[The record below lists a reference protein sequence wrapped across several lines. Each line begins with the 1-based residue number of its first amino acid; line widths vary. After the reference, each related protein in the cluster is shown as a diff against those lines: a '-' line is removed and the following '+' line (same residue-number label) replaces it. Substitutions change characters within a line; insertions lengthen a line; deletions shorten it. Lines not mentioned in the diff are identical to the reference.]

1 MHYHL
6 SIDKFA
12 HIPPNTYKILIEELL
27 KEIKHPFNEVNLLL
41 SAWHESKIRS
51 LESIIED
58 VKLRGFK
65 SIELVLDHWQHPN
78 HNMNYDVPTT
88 FINFMAMASEKTYKI
103 DTTSRIPSSKGLLF
117 MGTKL
122 ERLNRVGLMKSLYD
136 SKFLTPE
143 NILWTF
149 DKRCLRTN
157 MFKDKN
163 TYKMYDDIDI
173 AIEYFEQH
181 SFKDETNNL
190 GLSVLKNNNQVEAIG
205 YHNRGSINHLYL
217 ETDYS
222 IISETYYSEN
232 NPSVSEKTYNAILNR
247 HPFIIVGCPKM
258 LQYVKDFGFKTFDQY
273 FTNNNYD
280 DIEDDIAR
288 LKAITENII
297 EFPIIL
303 KRYKDDIEKDVE
315 HNYILVNN
323 IINEDRNILKNM
335 YLKRQL
341 PIDQIDNKFQIFIGL
356 DFPTADSISEFI
368 NKYETISL
376 NENFIQSY
384 NNIKGSDWPNL
395 KSREEFSSLPDWI
408 QKECINIF
416 NFNNINDS

>member
-6 SIDKFA
+6 SLDKFVY
-12 HIPPNTYKILIEELL
+12 IPHNTYKILIEELL

-41 SAWHESKIRS
+41 SAWQESKIFL

-58 VKLRGFK
+58 FKLRGFK
-65 SIELVLDHWQHPN
+65 SIELVLDQWQRPN
-78 HNMNYDVPTT
+78 HNINYNVPTT
-88 FINFMAMASEKTYKI
+88 FINFMAMVSEKTYKI
-103 DTTSRIPSSKGLLF
+103 DTTSRIPSNKGLLLS
-117 MGTKL
+117 GTRL

-149 DKRCLRTN
+149 DKRCLRVD
-157 MFKDKN
+157 MFKDK
-163 TYKMYDDIDI
+163 TAHEMYKDIDI
-173 AIEYFEQH
+173 AIEYFDRY
-181 SFKDETNNL
+181 SFKDERTNL
-190 GLSVLKNNNQVEAIG
+190 VLSVIGNNNQPEALG

-232 NPSVSEKTYNAILNR
+232 NPSVTEKTYKAILNR

-258 LQYVKDFGFKTFDQY
+258 LQYLKDFSFRTFDQY

-280 DIEDDIAR
+280 DIVDDIAR

-297 EFPIIL
+297 EFPIIM
-303 KRYKDDIEKDVE
+303 KKYKDAIEKDVE
-315 HNYILVNN
+315 HNYILINN

-335 YLKRQL
+335 YLRRQL
-341 PIDQIDNKFQIFIGL
+341 PMDQIDNKFQIFLGL
-356 DFPTADSISEFI
+356 DFTTADSLSEFI

-384 NNIKGSDWPNL
+384 NKIKGNDWPDL

-408 QKECINIF
+408 QKECINVF
-416 NFNNINDS
+416 NLQPDQR